1 VIGVGMSAVVSIAA
15 VGVAS
20 SITFFTTLVPISM
33 AMGVPLQLLPLLLPL
48 ETLPDFS
55 RTLGNV
61 TGDVGVAAWAGRW
74 RAASGGQAR
83 AME

>member
-1 VIGVGMSAVVSIAA
+1 MNAH
-15 VGVAS
+15 
-20 SITFFTTLVPISM
+20 TTAL
-33 AMGVPLQLLPLLLPL
+33 ARTREDRDQDRLPL

-74 RAASGGQAR
+74 RAASGGEAR